1 MLTRELNKAVA
12 EKLEMTEK
20 DVAKVVDAVFETMT
34 ETMKAGNEVNL
45 NGFGKF
51 MAKVRPARTGRNPR
65 TGASVEI
72 PEKRNVAFRPAHQL
86 RTALNS

>member
-34 ETMKAGNEVNL
+34 ETMTAGNEVNL

-51 MAKVRPARTGRNPR
+51 MVKVRPARTGRNPR

-72 PEKRNVAFRPAHQL
+72 PKKRNVTFRPAHQL
-86 RTALNS
+86 RTTLNS

>member
-34 ETMKAGNEVNL
+34 ETMTAGNEVNL

-51 MAKVRPARTGRNPR
+51 MVKVRPARTGRNPR
-65 TGASVEI
+65 IGASVEI

>member
-34 ETMKAGNEVNL
+34 ETMTAGNEVNL
-45 NGFGKF
+45 NGFGKHLK
-51 MAKVRPARTGRNPR
+51 M
-65 TGASVEI
+65 
-72 PEKRNVAFRPAHQL
+72 
-86 RTALNS
+86 